1 MVNLQQIVLYKGN
14 HLKIL
19 LSMLPNLW

>member
-1 MVNLQQIVLYKGN
+1 MER

-19 LSMLPNLW
+19 LSFG